1 MTSTNICVT
10 EKLFAI
16 SENKLYMDRYIKL
29 INHYESNQHTISGY
43 FECHHILPKCLFPKF
58 KKSNF
63 NLIKLPY
70 RAHFIAHY
78 LLAKATNNYKLISA
92 FNGMC
97 NQNKQKHQRSLSVLY
112 ATAKKMFSEN
122 QRGSSNISYGMVSA
136 WDKQLNIRVRVTQEE
151 FYSNKEI
158 YGGVTCKE
166 ALQWKTIHENYVQ
179 KTQSEYQKMRAS
191 EASLNTTPAKLA
203 STGESLGRISKN
215 DIRWSTGEIVYTNKK
230 C

>member
-16 SENKLYMDRYIKL
+16 SENKLYMDRYIKF
-29 INHYESNQHTISGY
+29 INHYESMQYTISGY
-43 FECHHILPKCLFPKF
+43 FEYHHILPKSLFPEF
-58 KKSNF
+58 KISNF
-63 NLIKLPY
+63 NLIKLPH

-78 LLAKATNNYKLISA
+78 LLAKATNNYKMISA

-112 ATAKKMFSEN
+112 AAAKKMFSES
-122 QRGSSNISYGMVSA
+122 QRGSSNIGYGMVSA
-136 WDKQLNIRVRVTQEE
+136 WDKQLNTRVRVTKEQ

-166 ALQWKTIHENYVQ
+166 ALQWKTIHENYIQ
-179 KTQSEYQKMRAS
+179 KPQSEYQRMRAS
-191 EASLNTTPAKLA
+191 ETSLNTASAKLV

-215 DIRWSTGEIVYTNKK
+215 DIRWSTGEIVSANKK